1 MGVTERF
8 GVRKAV
14 CGNGVKSDLYIT
26 KITLRGVEDRLEW
39 LSLQVKNS
47 VRKVLETQ
55 GQVG

>member
-1 MGVTERF
+1 M
-8 GVRKAV
+8 
-14 CGNGVKSDLYIT
+14 CGNKVKSDLYIT
-26 KITLRGVEDRLEW
+26 KITLRGVEDRLER